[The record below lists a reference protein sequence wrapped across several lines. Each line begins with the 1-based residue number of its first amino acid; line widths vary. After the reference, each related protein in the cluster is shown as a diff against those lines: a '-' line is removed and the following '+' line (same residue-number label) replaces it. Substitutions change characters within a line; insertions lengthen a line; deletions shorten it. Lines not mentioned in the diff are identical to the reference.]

1 MNFRKFKYFR
11 LDGSSAISD
20 RRDMVRAFQ
29 NRNDVFVFLLSTRA
43 GGLGINLTAAD
54 TVIFYEIDWNPTQD
68 QQAMDR
74 THRLGQTKEVT
85 VYRLICKD
93 TIEEK
98 ILQRAKQKNAVQEL
112 VMKGKHVQD
121 DHLLRQ
127 EDVVSLLIDDTQIA
141 HKLKEISMQAKDR
154 QKKRRA
160 KSIKVDKEGD
170 LTLEDLDDATAT
182 AEAVDQ
188 DKTSKKKK
196 SSHKKHTN
204 THDND
209 STDKNGEPDVGG
221 DHPGSIHTEN
231 EQIGEPRPKRSKR
244 LMKSITDKELA
255 AAAGDEE
262 PAENHRAH
270 DYDGTEEVQDGT
282 AA

>member
-1 MNFRKFKYFR
+1 LLINFLKKYF
-11 LDGSSAISD
+11 
-20 RRDMVRAFQ
+20 Q
-29 NRNDVFVFLLSTRA
+29 
-43 GGLGINLTAAD
+43 
-54 TVIFYEIDWNPTQD
+54 
-68 QQAMDR
+68 
-74 THRLGQTKEVT
+74 
-85 VYRLICKD
+85 
-93 TIEEK
+93 
-98 ILQRAKQKNAVQEL
+98 
-112 VMKGKHVQD
+112 
-121 DHLLRQ
+121 
-127 EDVVSLLIDDTQIA
+127 
-141 HKLKEISMQAKDR
+141 
-154 QKKRRA
+154 
-160 KSIKVDKEGD
+160 
-170 LTLEDLDDATAT
+170 
-182 AEAVDQ
+182 
-188 DKTSKKKK
+188 KK

>member
-20 RRDMVRAFQ
+20 RRDMVRDFQ
-29 NRNDVFVFLLSTRA
+29 NRNDIFVFLLSTRA

-121 DHLLRQ
+121 DHLMRQ

-154 QKKRRA
+154 QKRRRA
-160 KSIKVDKEGD
+160 KGIKVDKEGD
-170 LTLEDLDDATAT
+170 LTLEDLDDATA
-182 AEAVDQ
+182 EAVDQ
-188 DKTSKKKK
+188 DKTTSKKKK

-204 THDND
+204 SHDND
-209 STDKNGEPDVGG
+209 NIDKNGEADVG
-221 DHPGSIHTEN
+221 DHPGSSNTEN
-231 EQIGEPRPKRSKR
+231 EQMPESRPKRSKR
-244 LMKSITDKELA
+244 LMKSITDDKELA
-255 AAAGDEE
+255 AAADHEKPVNE
-262 PAENHRAH
+262 AENH
-270 DYDGTEEVQDGT
+270 
-282 AA
+282 